1 MPAAANDEL
10 YMLSPATMPSL
21 VAGGQHDLHPEMGIG
36 GVHTPNKDVPS
47 ASPVAGE
54 ELDEV
59 KAIQLAQSGNHAG
72 FEYLYR
78 RHSRRVHGLFLRMLR
93 NVTEAEDLT
102 QEVFLLVFRKFHTFR
117 GESAFSTWLHR
128 LAVNLALMHLRR
140 KRPPSVAFEAN
151 AETDDDPIFPSIECG
166 APDLSLEGSVDRITL
181 QRCITR
187 LPAGCRLV
195 FVLFDIQGYQ
205 HSEIAEIIGR
215 TVGDS
220 KSQLHKARKRLRV
233 MLHELQ
239 REKARDDRITTAQ
252 TLSRVSTL
260 RKKTLGTTP
269 DSSSRILAPTEA
281 VS

>member
-1 MPAAANDEL
+1 MPATAHNEL
-10 YMLSPATMPSL
+10 YMLSPAPMPRL
-21 VAGGQHDLHPEMGIG
+21 VAGGQHDLRSEMCPAAA
-36 GVHTPNKDVPS
+36 HTPHTAAPS
-47 ASPVAGE
+47 ASPVAGA

-59 KAIQLAQSGNHAG
+59 TAIQLAHNGNHAG
-72 FEYLYR
+72 FEYLYH
-78 RHSRRVHGLFLRMLR
+78 RHKRRVHGLFMRMLR
-93 NVTEAEDLT
+93 SATEAEDLT
-102 QEVFLLVFRKFHTFR
+102 QEVFLLVLRKFYTFR

-128 LAVNLALMHLRR
+128 LAVNLALMHLRK
-140 KRPPSVAFEAN
+140 KRPLSVAFEGG
-151 AETDDDPIFPSIECG
+151 AERDDDPISPSIECG
-166 APDLSLEGSVDRITL
+166 APDLSLEGSVDRIHL

-195 FVLFDIQGYQ
+195 FVLYDIQGYQ

-233 MLHELQ
+233 MLHEPQ
-239 REKARDDRITTAQ
+239 REKARDDRIMTAQ

-260 RKKTLGTTP
+260 RKKTLGTTS

-281 VS
+281 VR

>member
-1 MPAAANDEL
+1 MLATADNAL
-10 YMLSPATMPSL
+10 RTLSPATMPRS
-21 VAGGQHDLHPEMGIG
+21 VGGGPHDRRSERCPGTD
-36 GVHTPNKDVPS
+36 HTPNKAVTS
-47 ASPVAGE
+47 ATPVGGA

-59 KAIQLAQSGNHAG
+59 TAIQLAHNGNHAG

-78 RHSRRVHGLFLRMLR
+78 RHKRRVHGLFMRMLR
-93 NVTEAEDLT
+93 NPAEAEDLT

-117 GESAFSTWLHR
+117 GESTFSTWLHR

-140 KRPPSVAFEAN
+140 KRPPSVAFEGS
-151 AETDDDPIFPSIECG
+151 AETDDDSISPSIECG
-166 APDLSLEGSVDRITL
+166 SPDLSLEGSVDRIHL

-195 FVLFDIQGYQ
+195 FVLYDIQGYQ
-205 HSEIAEIIGR
+205 HSEIAEMIGR

-239 REKARDDRITTAQ
+239 REKARAARMVVVQ
-252 TLSRVSTL
+252 TRSRVSAL
-260 RKKTLGTTP
+260 RKKPLGTTS
-269 DSSSRILAPTEA
+269 DSNSSILATTESA
-281 VS
+281 S

>member
-1 MPAAANDEL
+1 MPAAANNEL
-10 YMLSPATMPSL
+10 YMLSPATMPTL
-21 VAGGQHDLHPEMGIG
+21 VAGGRHDLHPEMYLGED
-36 GVHTPNKDVPS
+36 HTPNKAVPS
-47 ASPVAGE
+47 ASPLAY
-54 ELDEV
+54 DEFDEA
-59 KAIQLAQSGNHAG
+59 KAIQLAHNGNHAG

-78 RHSRRVHGLFLRMLR
+78 RHRRRVHGLFLRMLR
-93 NVTEAEDLT
+93 NATEAEDLT

-128 LAVNLALMHLRR
+128 LAVNLALMHLRK
-140 KRPPSVAFEAN
+140 KRPPSVAFEGS
-151 AETDDDPIFPSIECG
+151 AETDDDSISPSIECG
-166 APDLSLEGSVDRITL
+166 SSDLSLEGSVDRIHL

-195 FVLFDIQGYQ
+195 FVLYDIQGYQ

-239 REKARDDRITTAQ
+239 REKARAARMVVVQ
-252 TLSRVSTL
+252 TRSRGSAL
-260 RKKTLGTTP
+260 RKKPLGTTS
-269 DSSSRILAPTEA
+269 DSNSNILATTEFA
-281 VS
+281 S

>member
-1 MPAAANDEL
+1 MSATADNEL
-10 YMLSPATMPSL
+10 YTLSPATMPRL
-21 VAGGQHDLHPEMGIG
+21 VAGGRHDVRSEMCLEAD
-36 GVHTPNKDVPS
+36 HTPNKAVPS
-47 ASPVAGE
+47 APPVAVE

-59 KAIQLAQSGNHAG
+59 KAIQLAHNGNHAG

-78 RHSRRVHGLFLRMLR
+78 QHKRRVYGLFLRMLR
-93 NVTEAEDLT
+93 NATEAEDLT

-140 KRPPSVAFEAN
+140 KRLPSVAFETT
-151 AETDDDPIFPSIECG
+151 AETDDDHISPSIGCG
-166 APDLSLEGSVDRITL
+166 APDLLLEGSVDRITL

-195 FVLFDIQGYQ
+195 FVLYDIQGYQ
-205 HSEIAEIIGR
+205 HGEIAEIIGR

-233 MLHELQ
+233 MLHELR
-239 REKARDDRITTAQ
+239 REKARASRMMAAQ
-252 TLSRVSTL
+252 THSRVSTL
-260 RKKTLGTTP
+260 RKKLLGTTS
-269 DSSSRILAPTEA
+269 DSNSSTLAVAES
-281 VS
+281 VR

>member
-1 MPAAANDEL
+1 MPAAANNEL
-10 YMLSPATMPSL
+10 YMLSPATTPRL
-21 VAGGQHDLHPEMGIG
+21 VAGGQHDLHPEMCIG
-36 GVHTPNKDVPS
+36 GDHTPNKAVPS
-47 ASPVAGE
+47 TSPVAGE

-59 KAIQLAQSGNHAG
+59 TAIQLAHNGNHAG

-151 AETDDDPIFPSIECG
+151 AETDDDPISPSIECG

-195 FVLFDIQGYQ
+195 FVLYDIQGYQ

-239 REKARDDRITTAQ
+239 REKARDDRITTSQ
-252 TLSRVSTL
+252 TLSRLSTL
-260 RKKTLGTTP
+260 RKKTLGATS
-269 DSSSRILAPTEA
+269 DSSSRILVPTEA
-281 VS
+281 VR

>member
-1 MPAAANDEL
+1 MPATANNEL
-10 YMLSPATMPSL
+10 YMLSPATMPRL
-21 VAGGQHDLHPEMGIG
+21 VAGGQHDLRSEMCIG
-36 GVHTPNKDVPS
+36 ADRTPNKAVPS
-47 ASPVAGE
+47 ASPDAGE
-54 ELDEV
+54 DLDEL
-59 KAIQLAQSGNHAG
+59 KAIQLAHNGNHAG

-151 AETDDDPIFPSIECG
+151 AETDDDTISPSIECG

-195 FVLFDIQGYQ
+195 FVLYDIQGYQ

-220 KSQLHKARKRLRV
+220 KSQLHKARKRLRL
-233 MLHELQ
+233 MLYEFQ
-239 REKARDDRITTAQ
+239 REKARAARLVAAQ
-252 TLSRVSTL
+252 TRLRVSAL
-260 RKKTLGTTP
+260 RKKQVPNMGKGCEG
-269 DSSSRILAPTEA
+269 IQ
-281 VS
+281 

>member
-1 MPAAANDEL
+1 
-10 YMLSPATMPSL
+10 
-21 VAGGQHDLHPEMGIG
+21 
-36 GVHTPNKDVPS
+36 
-47 ASPVAGE
+47 
-54 ELDEV
+54 
-59 KAIQLAQSGNHAG
+59 
-72 FEYLYR
+72 
-78 RHSRRVHGLFLRMLR
+78 MLR

-195 FVLFDIQGYQ
+195 FVLFDIEGYQ

-252 TLSRVSTL
+252 TLSRVSKL

-281 VS
+281 VR

>member
-1 MPAAANDEL
+1 MPATADNEL
-10 YMLSPATMPSL
+10 YMLSPATMPRL
-21 VAGGQHDLHPEMGIG
+21 VAGAQHDLHPEMCIG
-36 GVHTPNKDVPS
+36 ADHTPNKAVPS

-59 KAIQLAQSGNHAG
+59 TAIQLARNGNHAG

-78 RHSRRVHGLFLRMLR
+78 RHKRRVHGLFLRMLR
-93 NVTEAEDLT
+93 NAIEAEDLT

-151 AETDDDPIFPSIECG
+151 AETDNDTISPSIECG

-181 QRCITR
+181 ERCITR

-195 FVLFDIQGYQ
+195 FVLYDIQGYQ

-239 REKARDDRITTAQ
+239 REKARDDRITTSQ
-252 TLSRVSTL
+252 TLSRLSTL
-260 RKKTLGTTP
+260 RKKTLGTTS
-269 DSSSRILAPTEA
+269 DSSARILAPTEA
-281 VS
+281 VR